1 MDVKEVIFSAIKEL
15 VLPEINVLKE
25 KQDKLGER
33 IKSVDQRLTDM
44 NAHLL
49 DQSRRID
56 SVRDELSGQIT
67 AVREELLGRNDGVRD
82 ELLGRIDGVR
92 DELSGQI
99 SIVREELLGRIDGV
113 REELSGRIDSL
124 ENKLSAR
131 IDAIN
136 ARLDNL
142 YEVIV
147 RRDEHRELESRVTY
161 CERKLAELESK
172 LAA

>member
-56 SVRDELSGQIT
+56 SVRDELSGQISI
-67 AVREELLGRNDGVRD
+67 VRE

-92 DELSGQI
+92 DELSG
-99 SIVREELLGRIDGV
+99 
-113 REELSGRIDSL
+113 RIDSL
-124 ENKLSAR
+124 ENKLSGR

-136 ARLDNL
+136 GRLDNL

>member
-67 AVREELLGRNDGVRD
+67 AVREELLGR
-82 ELLGRIDGVR
+82 
-92 DELSGQI
+92 
-99 SIVREELLGRIDGV
+99 IDGV
-113 REELSGRIDSL
+113 REELSGRRQFREQTLGTDRR
-124 ENKLSAR
+124 NKRKIGQPLRSHCA
-131 IDAIN
+131 
-136 ARLDNL
+136 
-142 YEVIV
+142 E
-147 RRDEHRELESRVTY
+147 RRT
-161 CERKLAELESK
+161 
-172 LAA
+172 

>member
-67 AVREELLGRNDGVRD
+67 AVREELLGR
-82 ELLGRIDGVR
+82 IDGVR

-99 SIVREELLGRIDGV
+99 STVREELLGRIDGV

-136 ARLDNL
+136 GRLDNL

>member
-67 AVREELLGRNDGVRD
+67 AVREELLGR
-82 ELLGRIDGVR
+82 
-92 DELSGQI
+92 
-99 SIVREELLGRIDGV
+99 IDGV

-136 ARLDNL
+136 GRLDNL

>member
-56 SVRDELSGQIT
+56 SVRE
-67 AVREELLGRNDGVRD
+67 
-82 ELLGRIDGVR
+82 
-92 DELSGQI
+92 ELSGQI

-124 ENKLSAR
+124 ENKLSGR